1 MMRVIVTGGGTGG
14 HIYPALAIADTLR
27 SRDKDGHILYVGTA
41 GGLESRLVPE
51 RGYRFRAI
59 RVKGFRRKLSI
70 DTVKSTVELFKGL
83 IDAGKVIKEFKPD
96 VVVGTGGYV
105 AGPVLMMAHLRGIP
119 TVIHEQNVLPGATN
133 RILGRFVDAVAV
145 SFEEAVEYFGR
156 KDRVFVTGNPVRKE
170 ILTGSK
176 AEALREFGFVPGE
189 PVVLSFGGSKGSVK
203 LNRAMA
209 EVIAKL
215 SSEGGFQLLHTTGED
230 HYSAFLEDLEKR
242 GVKVEASKSIKVLP
256 YLHRM
261 HQGLAA
267 ADLVITSA
275 GAITLAEITAVG
287 VPALL
292 VPKSY
297 VAGNHQEYNARALEK
312 KGAAVVL
319 TEKELDG
326 AALYNIVSELVGS
339 RQRLQSMKKASRM
352 LGKIDAAEKICDI
365 IVKTVNR

>member
-1 MMRVIVTGGGTGG
+1 MN
-14 HIYPALAIADTLR
+14 
-27 SRDKDGHILYVGTA
+27 
-41 GGLESRLVPE
+41 
-51 RGYRFRAI
+51 
-59 RVKGFRRKLSI
+59 
-70 DTVKSTVELFKGL
+70 VE
-83 IDAGKVIKEFKPD
+83 D
-96 VVVGTGGYV
+96 
-105 AGPVLMMAHLRGIP
+105 
-119 TVIHEQNVLPGATN
+119 
-133 RILGRFVDAVAV
+133 
-145 SFEEAVEYFGR
+145 
-156 KDRVFVTGNPVRKE
+156 
-170 ILTGSK
+170 
-176 AEALREFGFVPGE
+176 
-189 PVVLSFGGSKGSVK
+189 
-203 LNRAMA
+203 
-209 EVIAKL
+209 
-215 SSEGGFQLLHTTGED
+215 GFQLLHTTGED

-297 VAGNHQEYNARALEK
+297 VAGNQQEYNARALEK

-339 RQRLQSMKKASRM
+339 RQRLQSMKKPQE
-352 LGKIDAAEKICDI
+352 LGK
-365 IVKTVNR
+365 

>member
-1 MMRVIVTGGGTGG
+1 MRVIVTGGGTGG

-27 SRDKDGHILYVGTA
+27 SRDKDGQILYIGTA

-51 RGYRFRAI
+51 RGYRFRAV
-59 RVKGFRRKLSI
+59 RVKGFRRSLSI
-70 DTVKSTVELFKGL
+70 DTVKSMMELFKGL
-83 IDAGKVIKEFKPD
+83 VDAGRIIREFKPD

-105 AGPVLMMAHLRGIP
+105 AGPVLMVAHLRGIP

-133 RILGRFVDAVAV
+133 RILGRLADAVAV
-145 SFEEAVEYFGR
+145 GFEEAVKYFGK
-156 KDRVFVTGNPVRKE
+156 KDRVFVTGNPIRKE
-170 ILTGSK
+170 ITTGSK
-176 AEALREFGFVPGE
+176 AEALKEFGFVPGQ

-203 LNRAMA
+203 LNRAVA
-209 EVIAKL
+209 EVIARL
-215 SSEGGFQLLHTTGED
+215 SAEGGFQLLHTTGED

-242 GVKVEASKSIKVLP
+242 GVEVGASKSIKVLP

-297 VAGNHQEYNARALEK
+297 VAGNHQEYNARALEAR
-312 KGAAVVL
+312 GAAVVL

-326 AALYNIVSELVGS
+326 AVLYDIVSKLVGS

-352 LGKIDAAEKICDI
+352 LGKIDAAKKICDI